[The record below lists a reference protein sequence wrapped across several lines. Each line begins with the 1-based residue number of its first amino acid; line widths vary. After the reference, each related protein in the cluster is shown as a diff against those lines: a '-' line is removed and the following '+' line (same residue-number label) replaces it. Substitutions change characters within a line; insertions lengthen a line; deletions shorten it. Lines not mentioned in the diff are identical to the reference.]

1 MKSVK
6 IILITILCGL
16 TVLLGVVLG
25 WGIHSGRGFQ
35 RGFGR
40 PYTLAKEYEMPAS
53 EIESLYIDYSMNS
66 NDVYLYEG
74 TGENIVI
81 REYTNFGGKEEGLS
95 TVEQEGNALVIK
107 GKRRHSFF
115 LFGFSRDDAYVEIY
129 LPSGFLTE
137 TKILTTSG
145 EISSEKDF
153 TGGRSFLVESSSG
166 DIRFPK
172 VEAEKITASAS
183 SGSITFIHAA
193 GTVVAQASSG
203 DIFFQEI
210 TGDAEIST
218 SSGEIKVERID
229 GGAECS
235 ASSGDVRIG
244 CAEGDVSI
252 STSSGEI
259 AVLGGSGTR
268 TISASSGSITLAD
281 VNGRF
286 DLETTSG
293 EISLENGNG
302 YGEAEASSGDI
313 DVRLSR
319 LEGSLD
325 INTTSG
331 EVRIYIPQDASF
343 SFAFSSASGE
353 CTTFFDDSLS
363 YNRRGTSAKGDY
375 GSSPDFDISIATSS
389 GDATV
394 GVSTRP

>member
-16 TVLLGVVLG
+16 IVLLGVVLG
-25 WGIHSGRGFQ
+25 WGIHSERGFQ
-35 RGFGR
+35 RGFGG
-40 PYTLAKEYEMPAS
+40 PYTFAKEYEMPVS

-95 TVEQEGNALVIK
+95 TVEQEGNALIIK

-137 TKILTTSG
+137 TRIVTTSG

-153 TGGRSFLVESSSG
+153 MGGRSFLVESSSG

-193 GTVVAQASSG
+193 GTVVAEASSG

-210 TGDAEIST
+210 TGDAQ
-218 SSGEIKVERID
+218 
-229 GGAECS
+229 
-235 ASSGDVRIG
+235 
-244 CAEGDVSI
+244 I

-286 DLETTSG
+286 DLETSSG

-313 DVRLSR
+313 DIRLSR
-319 LEGSLD
+319 MEGSLD
-325 INTTSG
+325 IGTTSG

-353 CTTFFDDSLS
+353 CTTFFDDCLS

-375 GSSPDFDISIATSS
+375 GNDPDKTISISTSS
-389 GDATV
+389 GDV
-394 GVSTRP
+394 YIRE